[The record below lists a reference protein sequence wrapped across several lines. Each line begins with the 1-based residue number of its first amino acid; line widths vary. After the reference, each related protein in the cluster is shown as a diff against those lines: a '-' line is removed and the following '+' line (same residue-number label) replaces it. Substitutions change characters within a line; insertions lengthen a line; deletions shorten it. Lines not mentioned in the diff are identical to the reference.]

1 MRLNG
6 DLLLMTV
13 QPFAAREGMVA
24 SAASTETSVLLAK
37 LSATDAAVRRVAL
50 IELADL
56 EDPDLVEPVRNAL
69 RHDADAAVRA
79 EAARILAAWEDETT
93 VDALCGALLDT
104 SDEVRETAAQSL
116 AALKQAASATTLC
129 RWAACSEP
137 HVLAAVLRGLRE
149 LRAAQSFMPA
159 LDALGHANANVRLEA
174 VGVLGWLRDAR
185 ALAPL
190 ARLVTHDDHADLRRA
205 AAGALGFAAAD
216 DFLAIHALLVAL
228 RDEAWQVREE
238 AATTLGKLRP
248 AIAREPLIAAL
259 DDPFWQVGVR
269 AARALGRLGD
279 IDAAPNVASLLTHAV
294 SNLRKEAALAL
305 GELCDPRTVPALQ
318 AARDD
323 RDPDVRKA
331 VRIALNQ
338 LESAAR

>member
-1 MRLNG
+1 
-6 DLLLMTV
+6 MTI
-13 QPFAAREGMVA
+13 QPFAVREDLLAG
-24 SAASTETSVLLAK
+24 ASTAETSALLAR

-56 EDPDLVEPVRNAL
+56 EDPDLVPPFRHAL

-79 EAARILAAWEDETT
+79 EAARILIAWEDEAT
-93 VDALCGALLDT
+93 VDALCNALLDT
-104 SDEVRETAAQSL
+104 ADEVREAAAQSL
-116 AALKQAASATTLC
+116 AALKLASSAATLC
-129 RWAACSEP
+129 RWAARPEP
-137 HVLAAVLRGLRE
+137 HVLAAVLRALRE
-149 LRAAQSFMPA
+149 LRASESFASARGA
-159 LDALGHANANVRLEA
+159 LDHADAHVRLEA

-190 ARLVTHDDHADLRRA
+190 ARLATQDDHADVRRA
-205 AAGALGFAAAD
+205 AAGGLGSAAAED
-216 DFLAIHALLVAL
+216 AVAIEALLTAL

-248 AIAREPLIAAL
+248 ANARDALIEAL
-259 DDPFWQVGVR
+259 DDSYWQVRVR
-269 AARALGRLGD
+269 AVRALGRLRD
-279 IDAAPNVASLLTHAV
+279 TAAAPNVASLLAHAI

-305 GELCDPRTVPALQ
+305 GELCDPRTIPALQ
-318 AARDD
+318 AALDD